1 MRVSVFG
8 LGYVGAVTATCLAND
23 GHTVI
28 GVDVNEEK
36 AERINDGR
44 SPIVEPGIDDLL
56 RQAITSGRLSATTD
70 HRAAIERSDLSLI
83 SVGTPPTRSGEPNL
97 EYVFGV
103 CKQIGEALAG
113 TTSAHVVVLRSTV
126 PPGTLERCREIV
138 EQASGD
144 TTTAFA
150 FNPEFLREGSAVRD
164 YYDPPYTVIGT
175 TDAAAETAVR
185 ELYKAV
191 QAPVHVVAPGVAEL
205 VKVVAN
211 AWHATKI
218 AFANEVGRVSHAL
231 GIDGRDVMGLIAADT
246 KLNASSAYMRPGFAY
261 GGSCLPK
268 DTAALIHYARAH
280 LVDTPLLNA
289 VPSSNASVID
299 AAVDAV
305 LRSGARDV
313 TVLGLAFKAGT
324 DDLRDSPAVSL
335 VKRLLGEGCR
345 IRVFDPFVSKA
356 WIMGTNLAYV
366 QATIPHFESLLIED
380 PAAALQ
386 SAELAVITYATP
398 EFATILAAGHDGLR
412 VLDLAGQFTE
422 APEGREYHG
431 LAW

>member
-164 YYDPPYTVIGT
+164 YYD
-175 TDAAAETAVR
+175 
-185 ELYKAV
+185 
-191 QAPVHVVAPGVAEL
+191 AEL